1 MYNGGYTGKILR
13 INLTDQTAKKEKL
26 PLKVARDF
34 IGGAGFGVKFL
45 FDEVKAGTDPLS
57 PENKLIFAPG
67 PFTGTS
73 VPCTSRMTVTA
84 KSPLTSLVG
93 MGLSGGFFPAELK
106 FAGYDIVIVEGRAE
120 KPTYI
125 TIKDGEVRFRDAS
138 KIWGTQTFDC
148 QQIIKDT
155 LNDQNFRISCIG
167 PCRGAFKQNCMHYE

>member
-34 IGGAGFGVKFL
+34 IGGAGFGVFGVKFL
-45 FDEVKAGTDPLS
+45 FDEVKVGTDPLS

-67 PFTGTS
+67 PFTGTP
-73 VPCTSRMTVTA
+73 VPCTSRLTVTA

-106 FAGYDIVIVEGRAE
+106 FAGYDIG
-120 KPTYI
+120 
-125 TIKDGEVRFRDAS
+125 
-138 KIWGTQTFDC
+138 
-148 QQIIKDT
+148 
-155 LNDQNFRISCIG
+155 L
-167 PCRGAFKQNCMHYE
+167 